1 MKCSQIRRKISAF
14 LDAELDGA
22 ISRHIEEHID
32 TCPGCREY
40 LHEFRE
46 VDDLVHG
53 LPKIDLSLDFTSRV
67 VSEAVKTS
75 SIVSRK
81 TVTFRSRLRI
91 LLARLSETV
100 FNLFEPGADPSTRT
114 LDELGDC
121 PPLSMGY
128 IYFKILDQSNG
139 G

>member
-1 MKCSQIRRKISAF
+1 M
-14 LDAELDGA
+14 DGELDGGT
-22 ISRHIEEHID
+22 SRLIEKHID

-46 VDDLVHG
+46 VDGLVHG
-53 LPKIDLSLDFTSRV
+53 LPKIELSLDFTSRV

>member
-1 MKCSQIRRKISAF
+1 M
-14 LDAELDGA
+14 DGELDGGT
-22 ISRHIEEHID
+22 SRLIEKHID

-46 VDDLVHG
+46 VDGLVHG
-53 LPKIDLSLDFTSRV
+53 LPKIELSLDFTSRV

-75 SIVSRK
+75 NIASRK
-81 TVTFRSRLRI
+81 TVTFGSSLRI
-91 LLARLSETV
+91 LLARLSDAV
-100 FNLFEPGADPSTRT
+100 FNLFEPGAPPSTRT